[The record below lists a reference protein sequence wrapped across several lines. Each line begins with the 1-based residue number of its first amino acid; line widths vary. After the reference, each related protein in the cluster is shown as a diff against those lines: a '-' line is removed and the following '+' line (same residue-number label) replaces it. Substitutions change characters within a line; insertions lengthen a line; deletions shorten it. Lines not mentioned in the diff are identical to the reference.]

1 MDPQISIAE
10 LPREILYPNTEI
22 DFSWGFSHSALVES
36 VDLYVKN
43 DDVEFLLAE
52 GLSPYTN
59 SFSWNIPEVDL
70 EDLHLFFK
78 LHMVEGDVL
87 DRMSESNF
95 SIQPV
100 NQYLYTYSGWNMTS
114 TPFIDM
120 NNAVEDIYGETSIF
134 YELDGTEFIESEIVE
149 YGIGYWQY
157 SDEDFQTNY
166 EGFYED
172 SDFQMILHQGWNLLP
187 NPFIVDFDLNDL
199 SLELNNDIFQYNE
212 AIQYNLIQPNVYGYS
227 DGYFVPTN
235 IMEPKK
241 AYYIYSYQDE
251 LELNF
256 EIYNDNDIDAE
267 FAHNWS
273 LRLIAMSENDKS
285 AVELGASESASNGYD
300 NNYDLLKP
308 TLKPMPNQIELS
320 ILEENYYLQRSIS
333 KLIENEDEIYI
344 WEARL
349 VNPNLEV
356 INFTADF
363 FDVPTNYN
371 AYLIFEDEY
380 FRLTEN
386 NSLQFTF
393 ENQETEFSILIS
405 DAAAYSEDDII
416 IPQLSLGNYPNP
428 FTPSKGRSYST
439 TIFFSLPDDSEKV
452 KIEIYNVKGQKVNT
466 LLNAKM
472 EAGKHQIQWN
482 GVNKFGQQVASGVY
496 FTKLSSNGKTLKMHK
511 MLLLK

>member
-1 MDPQISIAE
+1 
-10 LPREILYPNTEI
+10 
-22 DFSWGFSHSALVES
+22 
-36 VDLYVKN
+36 
-43 DDVEFLLAE
+43 
-52 GLSPYTN
+52 
-59 SFSWNIPEVDL
+59 
-70 EDLHLFFK
+70 
-78 LHMVEGDVL
+78 
-87 DRMSESNF
+87 
-95 SIQPV
+95 
-100 NQYLYTYSGWNMTS
+100 
-114 TPFIDM
+114 
-120 NNAVEDIYGETSIF
+120 
-134 YELDGTEFIESEIVE
+134 
-149 YGIGYWQY
+149 
-157 SDEDFQTNY
+157 
-166 EGFYED
+166 
-172 SDFQMILHQGWNLLP
+172 
-187 NPFIVDFDLNDL
+187 
-199 SLELNNDIFQYNE
+199 
-212 AIQYNLIQPNVYGYS
+212 
-227 DGYFVPTN
+227 
-235 IMEPKK
+235 
-241 AYYIYSYQDE
+241 
-251 LELNF
+251 
-256 EIYNDNDIDAE
+256 
-267 FAHNWS
+267 
-273 LRLIAMSENDKS
+273 
-285 AVELGASESASNGYD
+285 
-300 NNYDLLKP
+300 
-308 TLKPMPNQIELS
+308 
-320 ILEENYYLQRSIS
+320 LEENQYLQRSIS